1 MKSLTVGM
9 GAYAVSVVRRSG
21 PVCLAFVREQQPARE
36 GEAGGLPLQLQG
48 TDAGD
53 RGAAAQADDE
63 RSAGGEGRCGC
74 ERNRPPSPQLH
85 DDGVD
90 REHALPE
97 RGAGA
102 GQLAGEGE
110 RGRGDAQRLEL
121 GLALGADLEM
131 ALEAALRLR
140 VERVEDIRR
149 GVLVAHRK

>member
-63 RSAGGEGRCGC
+63 RSAGGEGRRGC
-74 ERNRPPSPQLH
+74 ERNRPPSP
-85 DDGVD
+85 
-90 REHALPE
+90 
-97 RGAGA
+97 
-102 GQLAGEGE
+102 
-110 RGRGDAQRLEL
+110 QRLEL